1 MKQEFGDANAVKA
14 RFEFDRR
21 NKMNKDDAREAAWK
35 RLEINEWRL
44 KLRSTTQQRKA
55 GELLNAMFDAGYAS
69 VDRRAIVEEAKA
81 FKRVAIELRI
91 RFPVEIQ
98 YNSEFEAMVKR
109 LEGGSL

>member
-1 MKQEFGDANAVKA
+1 MTALNQSLSPEDK
-14 RFEFDRR
+14 
-21 NKMNKDDAREAAWK
+21 AAWDVY
-35 RLEINEWRL
+35 
-44 KLRSTTQQRKA
+44 RK
-55 GELLNAMFDAGYAS
+55 GELPKLKQKLAELSNPTAQPAES
-69 VDRRAIVEEAKA
+69 VEDAKA

>member
-1 MKQEFGDANAVKA
+1 MRLPIKITSTGYDPDADEWDCVECGQRCYRNA
-14 RFEFDRR
+14 
-21 NKMNKDDAREAAWK
+21 
-35 RLEINEWRL
+35 
-44 KLRSTTQQRKA
+44 
-55 GELLNAMFDAGYAS
+55 LNLHECPHS
-69 VDRRAIVEEAKA
+69 VEDAKA